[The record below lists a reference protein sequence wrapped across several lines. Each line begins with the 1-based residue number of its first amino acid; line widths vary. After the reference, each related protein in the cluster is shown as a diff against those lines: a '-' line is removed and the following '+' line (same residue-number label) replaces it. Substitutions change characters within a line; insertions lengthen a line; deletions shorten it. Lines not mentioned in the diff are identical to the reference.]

1 MRRLVSLPFARTGPL
16 RDELEAALPRRPFAL
31 RFWDGSSVEATEAGA
46 PTLTFTAPGALAHV
60 LRAPGELGL
69 GRAYVA
75 GLIEVDDIDAAL
87 EWWSRWFAYELRGR
101 VPGMAF
107 IDLGDQFVALSEGRT
122 QPPDGDRHVGLVVE
136 DKEALRRELRDA
148 GIAVPPDGR
157 HLRVRD
163 PSGNQLEIVDYRD
176 VQFTKTAEALR
187 ALGVEGLEKSERA
200 RAELASKGLI

>member
-1 MRRLVSLPFARTGPL
+1 MPVKAVG
-16 RDELEAALPRRPFAL
+16 
-31 RFWDGSSVEATEAGA
+31 VN
-46 PTLTFTAPGALAHV
+46 HV
-60 LRAPGELGL
+60 AF
-69 GRAYVA
+69 
-75 GLIEVDDIDAAL
+75 EVDDIDETL

-148 GIAVPPDGR
+148 GISVPPDGR

-200 RAELASKGLI
+200 RAELASKGLV